1 MKKRNGGYALPLV
14 LVVMA
19 VLCLIATAVLTNA
32 RQGLSSQR
40 ASIQRMQEKYA
51 AQGAIEQVVAQIKIG
66 STDPHTAFLSH
77 LETLC
82 AGVYGTDAEEDP
94 HIIVRPNDEGEKLQ
108 ITVGDEDTDGSYA
121 FTLESRYGSVQ
132 IACKLVIYGAV
143 EHSTHI
149 DAVGNNITLYK
160 ITPREMVYAEY
171 AIEGVAE

>member
-1 MKKRNGGYALPLV
+1 MKKHNGGYALPLV

-40 ASIQRMQEKYA
+40 ASIQRMQDKYA

-82 AGVYGTDAEEDP
+82 AGVYGTDAGEDP

-108 ITVGDEDTDGSYA
+108 ITPGEEGNYA

-143 EHSTHI
+143 EEVI
-149 DAVGNNITLYK
+149 QNNGTILCL

-171 AIEGVAE
+171 AIEGVAG

>member
-1 MKKRNGGYALPLV
+1 MKKHNGGYALPLV

-40 ASIQRMQEKYA
+40 ASIQRMQDKYA
-51 AQGAIEQVVAQIKIG
+51 AQGAIEQVVAQITFRDG
-66 STDPHTAFLSH
+66 EAHSGFLTD
-77 LETLC
+77 LESLC
-82 AGVYGTDAEEDP
+82 AGVYGTDAGEDP

-108 ITVGDEDTDGSYA
+108 ITPGEEGNYA
-121 FTLESRYGSVQ
+121 FVLESRYGSVQ

-143 EHSTHI
+143 EKI
-149 DAVGNNITLYK
+149 ILPDEAILYR

-171 AIEGVAE
+171 AIEGVAG

>member
-1 MKKRNGGYALPLV
+1 MKKHNGGYALPLV

-40 ASIQRMQEKYA
+40 ASIQRMQDKYA
-51 AQGAIEQVVAQIKIG
+51 AQGAIEQVVAQITFRDG
-66 STDPHTAFLSH
+66 EAHSGFLTD
-77 LETLC
+77 LESLC

-108 ITVGDEDTDGSYA
+108 ITVGDEETDGSYA

-143 EHSTHI
+143 EEVI
-149 DAVGNNITLYK
+149 QNNGTILCL

-171 AIEGVAE
+171 AIEGVAG